1 MKLLGNQQSRY
12 IHKTL
17 DSISKN
23 DPTTVNVV
31 LNGFAINE
39 TKLATLAMALVNNEF
54 VKSLYLHNTGINLRG
69 ANLLAFALRS
79 NKTLEHLSLNDNII
93 GSDGCSALAA
103 ALYENNTLV
112 SLGLSNNS
120 ITDHGAKKLCKM
132 LKNCQEESSLTRI
145 FLDGNNIEDKFL
157 NKIDRYCLKVR
168 SRSCKSSCSKSH
180 TSTSPSSDVASITS
194 HHDRDSASSP
204 NEADRGDV
212 QSKRAEYDLF
222 KQVIGYES
230 VNSLHTSLNA
240 SNLASYIERVHE
252 QRKFEDEL
260 GPEYFSSDADLG
272 RSFGT
277 SFLSTADNK
286 QEEMKGR
293 KKDKQAGYFRGM
305 KWSANRK
312 VYTNS

>member
-1 MKLLGNQQSRY
+1 M
-12 IHKTL
+12 
-17 DSISKN
+17 
-23 DPTTVNVV
+23 
-31 LNGFAINE
+31 
-39 TKLATLAMALVNNEF
+39 
-54 VKSLYLHNTGINLRG
+54 
-69 ANLLAFALRS
+69 
-79 NKTLEHLSLNDNII
+79 SLNDNII
-93 GSDGCSALAA
+93 GSDGCSALAT

-212 QSKRAEYDLF
+212 QSKRAECDLF

-305 KWSANRK
+305 KWSTNRK